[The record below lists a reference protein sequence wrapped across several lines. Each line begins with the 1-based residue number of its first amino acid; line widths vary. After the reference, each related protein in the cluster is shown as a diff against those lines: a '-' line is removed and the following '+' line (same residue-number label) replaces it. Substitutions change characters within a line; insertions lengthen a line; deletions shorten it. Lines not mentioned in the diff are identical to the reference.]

1 MCGREDLHVTHEER
15 VGDMTDHSTQPTE
28 EDKLASWGED
38 TAGQPILP
46 STRPERRTA
55 PVDVFVVQVADFVGP
70 PATSPF
76 AAIVTNCGF
85 SVCESKVM
93 KAAVDF
99 KWQRT
104 SWWIKFD
111 LTLYVMSLVV
121 ASGAVLGTAWEISH
135 PWEQYAVTITDSLIV
150 AMVGLEMWLLVFEAA
165 QIVSVSLRDLTV
177 LMRAECMQCRQA
189 VLRSDWLTLWNVI
202 DLLAILLLLTT
213 AAVYLVD
220 HALLTDAAEDAAWRL
235 LANRVLQNIGSV
247 GVAVKWLGL
256 LEYLSSFQY
265 FGKTLEVRWN
275 SWAGSHPLMARLC
288 KIR

>member
-15 VGDMTDHSTQPTE
+15 VGDMVESSTQTAE

-104 SWWIKFD
+104 SWWIKLD

-135 PWEQYAVTITDSLIV
+135 PWQQYTVTSTDILFV
-150 AMVGLEMWLLVFEAA
+150 AMIGLELCLLVFEAA
-165 QIVSVSLRDLTV
+165 QIVSASFPRLTA
-177 LMRAECMQCRQA
+177 LMCAECMRCRQA

-202 DLLAILLLLTT
+202 DLLSILLLLTT
-213 AAVYLVD
+213 AAVYLVEHD
-220 HALLTDAAEDAAWRL
+220 GAEDAAWRL

-265 FGKTLEVRWN
+265 FSKTLEVRRN
-275 SWAGSHPLMARLC
+275 RAGPDRT
-288 KIR
+288 R

>member
-1 MCGREDLHVTHEER
+1 MVES
-15 VGDMTDHSTQPTE
+15 STQTAE

-55 PVDVFVVQVADFVGP
+55 PVDVFVVQAAGFVGP

-76 AAIVTNCGF
+76 AAIVTNCDF

-104 SWWIKFD
+104 SWWIKLD

-135 PWEQYAVTITDSLIV
+135 PWEQYGAVTITDTLIV
-150 AMVGLEMWLLVFEAA
+150 AMVGLEMYLLVFEVA
-165 QIVSVSLRDLTV
+165 QIVSVSFPGLTV
-177 LMRAECMQCRQA
+177 L
-189 VLRSDWLTLWNVI
+189 VLSVC
-202 DLLAILLLLTT
+202 
-213 AAVYLVD
+213 
-220 HALLTDAAEDAAWRL
+220 DA
-235 LANRVLQNIGSV
+235 G
-247 GVAVKWLGL
+247 
-256 LEYLSSFQY
+256 
-265 FGKTLEVRWN
+265 
-275 SWAGSHPLMARLC
+275 RLC
-288 KIR
+288 CAPTG

>member
-15 VGDMTDHSTQPTE
+15 VGDMVESSTQSSE
-28 EDKLASWGED
+28 EDKLASWGAD
-38 TAGQPILP
+38 AAGQPILP
-46 STRPERRTA
+46 STHSDKHTA
-55 PVDVFVVQVADFVGP
+55 PVDVFVVQVSDFVGP

-76 AAIVTNCGF
+76 AAIVTNCDF

-121 ASGAVLGTAWEISH
+121 ASGAVLGTAWETSH

-177 LMRAECMQCRQA
+177 LM
-189 VLRSDWLTLWNVI
+189 
-202 DLLAILLLLTT
+202 
-213 AAVYLVD
+213 
-220 HALLTDAAEDAAWRL
+220 
-235 LANRVLQNIGSV
+235 
-247 GVAVKWLGL
+247 
-256 LEYLSSFQY
+256 LS
-265 FGKTLEVRWN
+265 LI
-275 SWAGSHPLMARLC
+275 H
-288 KIR
+288 I